1 MVDTNNS
8 NTVELTQEDLN
19 EVNTEFA
26 MLAAALGAPLPREF
40 VYTPEAGVAL
50 KVLLD
55 TALEDAQVMLD
66 AGVADGSI
74 VHPAAPLKLLTNED
88 ILAQALAANSG
99 GIDIAVVQGIINDAE
114 QNISILD
121 QVSTQ
126 LASATNSNTV
136 LAEAKPVPVDSS
148 IQSDPRI
155 ARIETALTQIVPIL
169 NGLENMENLTLRPTT
184 EIPVP
189 GTVDGYLDQAS
200 LDSYQQ
206 TMQQLNYLAA
216 INDTNIMLKASMIAG
231 TTDLPLDQ
239 KIAHFVPGNAE
250 AIETLLVDSIT
261 ESITDKGKELSALEG
276 SGTATAAQIAA
287 VKAEIIELNTLKTQ
301 TIPQVL
307 QDMAALHASNSLSA
321 AVDMRMSEP
330 ATVTVQTPTN
340 TTGVTPVVPNP
351 VDAGTSLAAADA
363 DVDTSIDDILNGNAA
378 AQNANEVEK
387 SIEIVEA
394 TLFDLGGQLD
404 KMVGQFGGIAQGLA
418 GSLVTPL
425 TQADLDD
432 RDADGHLVLGENSQD
447 LTSKLIMMLKTLD
460 GQKNPNG
467 VYTETIGRQLQLAIL
482 TKDDFSMIREQM
494 GIDKV
499 TPAEA
504 QALIARPPTE
514 VPPLAEG
521 ADAAQQ
527 AAHIAATAT
536 YNQQKAEYDSSAAKT
551 DKLNILFHSLDVL
564 RQNGALDEEKAR
576 STTKMNMIMD
586 GLAGALD
593 NFAPGFKDALKD
605 FFTNSDFGKMIGGM
619 LTMFGI
625 NINRLWGDK
634 DDSAALQN
642 AAGLVG
648 DGFETAFDKVA
659 ADNNL
664 DPKLDFDKIMD
675 LTKDS
680 FQEQMDGFLPRNA
693 MKLMLGD
700 ADADQIK
707 AALSDAMDRAAGAG
721 DMDSAKQVFVDR
733 LVQIGE
739 AYKNGTGITLLTHVE
754 TIGQTIEDVVAERPE
769 LAASAPV
776 SASSSTISSSS
787 VSPAAYVASEP
798 AVDLPV
804 VPAGES
810 RVELEYERSTET
822 FEQDPERYSQGRVA
836 QIQEVLYNNAALL
849 AISAVN
855 PEFMRDTDNV
865 NASSDFTDT
874 MTRETC
880 GVFEEVWIRANIHAM
895 VEAGTEITQ
904 EGLEEIAQTRL
915 SSENMGVILTYMHDK
930 NVPQADIDTFSRNML
945 ALDKDYA
952 SSADGATKTVSVFD
966 QALLWGQLT
975 PNIAQWVPEQAP
987 VVIVPDPVVPND
999 GDDVTTDANDDPL
1012 RDRYMEYNKDNLP
1025 CDIPLFYTQEGSDS
1039 VFALVR
1045 IKTDGPLD
1053 NDPSNDTF
1061 KVLELENY
1069 LNTKSLDD
1077 PEQLAVFLDNY
1088 NWRNPTKEGVEN
1100 VINKILCLE
1109 PRAQADNTNT
1119 PESTHTDDAVTM
1131 TFNTQAEVH
1140 YTPES
1145 FRDLR
1150 ILDEGKAAFLLEGLD
1165 LANDRPDLMERA
1177 ARNHDMPLN
1186 TFFADALGLQDGTT
1200 PFVFLELEAH
1210 GLHHDDF
1217 DVVIAMRSGS
1227 SIEYRFVDYDTDFIK
1242 PLPDQR
1248 AGGAKDMAEGIAPA
1262 QGGRRMDDLLRV
1274 IERLPGGHI
1283 IHGAEGGYAQMS
1295 AIIPNGQDRL
1305 GLTNGLK
1312 AVYGSHM
1319 TTHANQLA
1327 YAGGVTSRYSESSRY
1342 ENSGPRDYSQS
1353 DRQAEFNDRSGTQRG
1368 NFFTRLFS
1376 NGKSRDEETPN
1387 DDINDNIRDIGD
1399 GENYDPATLDTA
1411 APEREVTRE
1420 SLIALAAAAGG

>member
-19 EVNTEFA
+19 EVNREFS
-26 MLAAALGAPLPREF
+26 MLAAALGTPLSPDF
-40 VYTPEAGVAL
+40 VYTPEDGAQLKIILDAAL
-50 KVLLD
+50 R
-55 TALEDAQVMLD
+55 DAQIVLD

-74 VHPAAPLKLLTNED
+74 SNLGPLPPVTNKD
-88 ILAQALAANSG
+88 ILADIISKGSG
-99 GIDIAVVQGIINDAE
+99 GTIDTGTVLGFINDAE
-114 QNISILD
+114 QNISILN

-126 LASATNSNTV
+126 LASATNSSTV
-136 LAEAKPVPVDSS
+136 VAEAKPVPVDPS

-216 INDTNIMLKASMIAG
+216 VNDTNMMMQASMIAG
-231 TTDLPLDQ
+231 TTSLPVDQ
-239 KIAHFVPGNAE
+239 KIAHFVPENA
-250 AIETLLVDSIT
+250 AGIEKLLIDSIT
-261 ESITDKGKELSALEG
+261 ESITEKGKELTTLEG
-276 SGTATAAQIAA
+276 SGTATAAQISAL
-287 VKAEIIELNTLKTQ
+287 KAEIIELNTLKTQ

-340 TTGVTPVVPNP
+340 TTGVTPVTPVVPNP
-351 VDAGTSLAAADA
+351 ADSGTSLAASDA
-363 DVDTSIDDILNGNAA
+363 DVNTSVDDILNGNAA
-378 AQNANEVEK
+378 SQNANEVDN
-387 SIEIVEA
+387 SIKIVEG
-394 TLFDLGGQLD
+394 TLFELGGQLD
-404 KMVGQFGGIAQGLA
+404 QMVGQFGGIAQSLA

-432 RDADGHLVLGENSQD
+432 RNADGNRVMGENSQD
-447 LTSKLIMMLKTLD
+447 LTSKLVMMLKTLD

-467 VYTETIGRQLQLAIL
+467 VYTEAIGRQLQFAIL
-482 TKDDFSMIREQM
+482 TKDDFSMIREKM

-499 TPAEA
+499 TAAEA
-504 QALIARPPTE
+504 QALIARPPIE

-527 AAHIAATAT
+527 AAHATATAT
-536 YNQQKAEYDSSAAKT
+536 YNQQKAEYEASAAKT

-564 RQNGALDEEKAR
+564 RQNGSLDEQKAR

-586 GLAGALD
+586 GLSGALD
-593 NFAPGFKDALKD
+593 NFAPGFKDSLKD

-625 NINRLWGDK
+625 NINRLWGDT

-648 DGFETAFDKVA
+648 DGFETAFEKIA

-680 FQEQMDGFLPRNA
+680 FQEKMDGFVPRNA
-693 MKLMLGD
+693 MKMMLGD

-707 AALSDAMDRAAGAG
+707 AALADAMDRAAGAA
-721 DMDSAKQVFVDR
+721 DMESAKQIFVDR

-739 AYKNGTGITLLTHVE
+739 AYKNGTEINLDTR
-754 TIGQTIEDVVAERPE
+754 IADAGQTIESVVAARPD
-769 LAASAPV
+769 LVV
-776 SASSSTISSSS
+776 SASTSTPSTVESSA
-787 VSPAAYVASEP
+787 AAYVASEP

-810 RVELEYERSTET
+810 HVELEYERSTET

-930 NVPQADIDTFSRNML
+930 NVPQADIDTFSQSML

-987 VVIVPDPVVPND
+987 VIPAPVVPS
-999 GDDVTTDANDDPL
+999 DDATTNANDDPL

-1061 KVLELENY
+1061 KVLELDDY

-1109 PRAQADNTNT
+1109 PRAQADNTNA
-1119 PESTHTDDAVTM
+1119 PESTHTDDAVVTR
-1131 TFNTQAEVH
+1131 TFNTRAEVH
-1140 YTPES
+1140 PTPES

-1150 ILDEGKAAFLLEGLD
+1150 LLDEGKAAFLFEGLD

-1217 DVVIAMRSGS
+1217 DVVIAMRNGS
-1227 SIEYRFVDYDTDFIK
+1227 AIEYRFVDYDTDFIK
-1242 PLPDQR
+1242 PLPEQR

-1274 IERLPGGHI
+1274 IERIPGGHI
-1283 IHGAEGGYAQMS
+1283 VHGADGGYAQMS

-1319 TTHANQLA
+1319 TTQANQAA
-1327 YAGGVTSRYSESSRY
+1327 YAGGITSRYSESSRY
-1342 ENSGPRDYSQS
+1342 ENAGPRDYSQS
-1353 DRQAEFNDRSGTQRG
+1353 DRQAEFNDNSGARRG
-1368 NFFTRLFS
+1368 NFFTRLFGG
-1376 NGKSRDEETPN
+1376 GKPRDDEGAN

-1399 GENYDPATLDTA
+1399 GQNYDPAA
-1411 APEREVTRE
+1411 VAPEQEVTRE
-1420 SLIALAAAAGG
+1420 SLIAVAAAAGG

>member
-8 NTVELTQEDLN
+8 NTVELTQDDLN
-19 EVNTEFA
+19 EVNREFS
-26 MLAAALGAPLPREF
+26 MLAAALGTPLSADF
-40 VYTPEAGVAL
+40 VYTPEAGAQLKIILDAAL
-50 KVLLD
+50 RDAQIVLD
-55 TALEDAQVMLD
+55 TGIV
-66 AGVADGSI
+66 DGSI
-74 VHPAAPLKLLTNED
+74 INLGPLPPVTNKD
-88 ILAQALAANSG
+88 ILADIISKGSG
-99 GIDIAVVQGIINDAE
+99 GAIDTGTVLGFIDDAE

-121 QVSTQ
+121 QVSVQ
-126 LASATNSNTV
+126 LASATNSSTV
-136 LAEAKPVPVDSS
+136 SAEAKPVPVDSS

-169 NGLENMENLTLRPTT
+169 NGLENMGSLTLRPTT

-206 TMQQLNYLAA
+206 TMQQLNYLVAV
-216 INDTNIMLKASMIAG
+216 NDVNVVSQASMIAG
-231 TTDLPLDQ
+231 TTSLPLDQ
-239 KIAHFVPGNAE
+239 KIAHFVPANAE
-250 AIETLLVDSIT
+250 GIEELLVESITKSIT
-261 ESITDKGKELSALEG
+261 EKGVELSTLKG
-276 SGTATAAQIAA
+276 SGTATAAQISALN
-287 VKAEIIELNTLKTQ
+287 AEIIELNTLKTQ

-307 QDMAALHASNSLSA
+307 QDMAALHASNSLSV
-321 AVDMRMSEP
+321 AVNMRMSEP
-330 ATVTVQTPTN
+330 ETVIVQTSTNPTGVA
-340 TTGVTPVVPNP
+340 TPVTPVVSNS
-351 VDAGTSLAAADA
+351 AGSGTSLADADA
-363 DVDTSIDDILNGNAA
+363 DVDTSVADILSGNAT
-378 AQNANEVEK
+378 AQNANEVDT
-387 SIEIVEA
+387 SIKIVEE
-394 TLFDLGGQLD
+394 TLFELGGQLD
-404 KMVGQFGGIAQGLA
+404 KMVGQFGGIAQSLA

-432 RDADGHLVLGENSQD
+432 RDPDGNRVLGENSQD
-447 LTSKLIMMLKTLD
+447 LTSKLVMMLKTLN
-460 GQKNPNG
+460 GEKNPNG
-467 VYTETIGRQLQLAIL
+467 VYTESIGRQLQIAIL
-482 TKDDFSMIREQM
+482 TKDDFSMIREQL

-527 AAHIAATAT
+527 AAHTAATAT
-536 YNQQKAEYDSSAAKT
+536 YNQQKVEYEASAAKT
-551 DKLNILFHSLDVL
+551 DKLNVLFHSLDVL
-564 RQNGALDEEKAR
+564 RQNGVLDEERAR

-593 NFAPGFKDALKD
+593 KFAPGFKDALKD

-634 DDSAALQN
+634 DDSAALKN

-648 DGFETAFDKVA
+648 DGFETSFDKIA

-680 FQEQMDGFLPRNA
+680 FQDQMDGFLPRNA
-693 MKLMLGD
+693 MKLMLGN
-700 ADADQIK
+700 ADAEQIN
-707 AALSDAMDRAAGAG
+707 AALADAMNRASSAT
-721 DMDSAKQVFVDR
+721 DMEGAKQIFVDR

-739 AYKNGTGITLLTHVE
+739 AYKNGTSITLLTHVE

-769 LAASAPV
+769 LAASTSV
-776 SASSSTISSSS
+776 SASTTSTVQSS
-787 VSPAAYVASEP
+787 VSAAAYVASEP

-804 VPAGES
+804 VTAGETH
-810 RVELEYERSTET
+810 VELAYDPSTED
-822 FEQDPERYSQGRVA
+822 FEQDPERFSKGRVA
-836 QIQEVLYNNAALL
+836 TIQEVLHSNAALL
-849 AISAVN
+849 GISAVN
-855 PEFMRDTDNV
+855 PDFMYLDKEANE
-865 NASSDFTDT
+865 FTDT

-895 VEAGTEITQ
+895 VEAETEITQ
-904 EGLEEIAQTRL
+904 EGLDEIAQTRL

-930 NVPQADIDTFSRNML
+930 DVPQADIDAFSQNML
-945 ALDKDYA
+945 ALDKDFA
-952 SSADGATKTVSVFD
+952 SSADGSTQTVSVFD

-975 PNIAQWVPEQAP
+975 PNVAQWVPEQAP
-987 VVIVPDPVVPND
+987 VVIIPNGD
-999 GDDVTTDANDDPL
+999 DDVTAGADNDTTDADNDPL

-1025 CDIPLFYTQEGSDS
+1025 CDIPLFYTKEGSDS

-1061 KVLELENY
+1061 KVLELNDY

-1119 PESTHTDDAVTM
+1119 QESNNTDDAVVTR
-1131 TFNTQAEVH
+1131 TFNTQAYVH
-1140 YTPES
+1140 QTPES

-1150 ILDEGKAAFLLEGLD
+1150 LLDQGKAAFLFEGLD
-1165 LANDRPDLMERA
+1165 IANDRPDLMARA
-1177 ARNHDMPLN
+1177 ARNHDDPLN
-1186 TFFADALGLQDGTT
+1186 TFFGDALGMRDGTT
-1200 PFVFLELEAH
+1200 PFVFLELAAH

-1217 DVVIAMRSGS
+1217 DVVVAMRNGS
-1227 SIEYRFVDYDTDFIK
+1227 TTEYRFVDYDTDFIK
-1242 PLPDQR
+1242 PLSEQR
-1248 AGGAKDMAEGIAPA
+1248 VGGATDMAENVAPA

-1274 IERLPGGHI
+1274 IERIPGGHVV
-1283 IHGAEGGYAQMS
+1283 HGAAGGYAQMS
-1295 AIIPNGQDRL
+1295 AIIPNGPDSL

-1312 AVYGSHM
+1312 AVYGADM
-1319 TTHANQLA
+1319 TTHKNQIA
-1327 YAGGVTSRYSESSRY
+1327 YSEGISSRYAESSRY
-1342 ENSGPRDYSQS
+1342 EHTGPRDNAQS
-1353 DRQAEFNDRSGTQRG
+1353 DRQAEFNDRSGAQRG
-1368 NFFTRLFS
+1368 NWFTRIFTG
-1376 NGKSRDEETPN
+1376 GKSRDEESAN
-1387 DDINDNIRDIGD
+1387 DDINDNIKDIGD
-1399 GENYDPATLDTA
+1399 GQNYDPAALDA
-1411 APEREVTRE
+1411 AVPEQEMTRQ
-1420 SLIALAAAAGG
+1420 AAINGQ

>member
-8 NTVELTQEDLN
+8 NTVELTQDKLN
-19 EVNTEFA
+19 EVNREFS
-26 MLAAALGAPLPREF
+26 MLAAALGTPLSSAY
-40 VYTPEAGVAL
+40 VYKPEDGAQLKIILDAAL
-50 KVLLD
+50 R
-55 TALEDAQVMLD
+55 DAQVVLD
-66 AGVADGSI
+66 RGIADGSI
-74 VHPAAPLKLLTNED
+74 VYPAVPLKPPTNKD
-88 ILAQALAANSG
+88 ILAEIIATNSG
-99 GIDIAVVQGIINDAE
+99 GSLDVGAALGLINDSN
-114 QNISILD
+114 QNISMLD
-121 QVSTQ
+121 QVSVQ
-126 LASATNSNTV
+126 LASATNSNTT

-155 ARIETALTQIVPIL
+155 ARIETALTKIVPIL

-184 EIPVP
+184 AIPVP

-216 INDTNIMLKASMIAG
+216 VNGKNMLAQASMIAG
-231 TTDLPLDQ
+231 TTSLPLDQ
-239 KIAHFVPGNAE
+239 KIAHFVPANAE
-250 AIETLLVDSIT
+250 GIEKLLIDSIT
-261 ESITDKGKELSALEG
+261 ESITKKGTELSTLEG
-276 SGTATAAQIAA
+276 SGTATAAQISALR
-287 VKAEIIELNTLKTQ
+287 AEIVELNTLKTQ

-307 QDMAALHASNSLSA
+307 QDMAALHASNSLSV
-321 AVDMRMSEP
+321 AVNMRMSEP
-330 ATVTVQTPTN
+330 ETVIVQTSPN
-340 TTGVTPVVPNP
+340 TPVIPNP
-351 VDAGTSLAAADA
+351 AGSGTSLADADA
-363 DVDTSIDDILNGNAA
+363 DVDTSVADILSGNAT
-378 AQNANEVEK
+378 AQNANEVDT
-387 SIEIVEA
+387 SIKIVEE
-394 TLFDLGGQLD
+394 TLFELGGQLD
-404 KMVGQFGGIAQGLA
+404 KMVGQFGGIAQSLA

-425 TQADLDD
+425 TQEDLDD
-432 RDADGHLVLGENSQD
+432 KDANGNRVLGDDSQD
-447 LTSKLIMMLKTLD
+447 LTAKLIMMLKTLN
-460 GQKNPNG
+460 GEKNPSG
-467 VYTETIGRQLQLAIL
+467 VYTESIGRQLQLAIL
-482 TKDDFSMIREQM
+482 TKDEFSMIREQLE
-494 GIDKV
+494 IDKV

-504 QALIARPPTE
+504 QALIARPPTA

-527 AAHIAATAT
+527 AAHATAMVT

-551 DKLNILFHSLDVL
+551 DKLNVLFHSLDVL
-564 RQNGALDEEKAR
+564 RQNDLLDQQRAR

-625 NINRLWGDK
+625 NVNRLWGDK

-648 DGFETAFDKVA
+648 DGFETAFEKAA
-659 ADNNL
+659 ADNGL
-664 DPKLDFDKIMD
+664 DPELDFSKIMD

-707 AALSDAMDRAAGAG
+707 AALSDAMDRAAGAN
-721 DMDSAKQVFVDR
+721 DMESAKQIFVDR

-739 AYKNGTGITLLTHVE
+739 AYRNGTEINLE
-754 TIGQTIEDVVAERPE
+754 TRIENAGQTIESVVAARPD
-769 LAASAPV
+769 LAV
-776 SASSSTISSSS
+776 SASTSTSSTVESSA
-787 VSPAAYVASEP
+787 AAYVAGKP

-804 VPAGES
+804 VPAGEAH
-810 RVELEYERSTET
+810 VELEYERSTET

-849 AISAVN
+849 GISAVN
-855 PEFMRDTDNV
+855 PEFMRDTNNV

-895 VEAGTEITQ
+895 VEADTEITQ

-930 NVPQADIDTFSRNML
+930 NVPQADIDAFSQNML

-952 SSADGATKTVSVFD
+952 SSADGTTKTVSVFD

-987 VVIVPDPVVPND
+987 VIPAVVPSGD
-999 GDDVTTDANDDPL
+999 DDVTTDTDDSDPL
-1012 RDRYMEYNKDNLP
+1012 RDKYMEYNKDNLP

-1077 PEQLAVFLDNY
+1077 PEHLAVFLDNY

-1119 PESTHTDDAVTM
+1119 PESTHTDADAVTR

-1140 YTPES
+1140 RTPES

-1150 ILDEGKAAFLLEGLD
+1150 LLDEGKAAFLFEGLD

-1177 ARNHDMPLN
+1177 ANNHDMPLN
-1186 TFFADALGLQDGTT
+1186 TFFADALGLTDGTT
-1200 PFVFLELEAH
+1200 PFVFLELEAN

-1217 DVVIAMRSGS
+1217 DVVIAMRNGS

-1242 PLPDQR
+1242 PLPEQR
-1248 AGGAKDMAEGIAPA
+1248 AGGAADMAEGVAPA

-1274 IERLPGGHI
+1274 IERLPGGHFI
-1283 IHGAEGGYAQMS
+1283 NGAEGGYAQMS
-1295 AIIPNGQDRL
+1295 AIIPNGQDHL

-1312 AVYGSHM
+1312 AVYGSNM
-1319 TTHANQLA
+1319 TTHENQLA

-1342 ENSGPRDYSQS
+1342 EHTGPRDYSQS
-1353 DRQAEFNDRSGTQRG
+1353 DSQAEFNDKSGARRG
-1368 NFFTRLFS
+1368 NWFTRIFTG
-1376 NGKSRDEETPN
+1376 GKSHDDESAN
-1387 DDINDNIRDIGD
+1387 DDINDNVRDIGD
-1399 GENYDPATLDTA
+1399 GQNYDPNALDTA
-1411 APEREVTRE
+1411 APEQEVTRQ
-1420 SLIALAAAAGG
+1420 AVVAGQ